1 MRDLGR
7 EAARRPLSACVSVAG
22 TVLPAVAL
30 RVRLLADVHRPVWPQ
45 GCSFPRHRLSQGTGD
60 QSREGRSSD
69 SEQRRWDF
77 CSCVSLGP
85 LGWWVA
91 GRSPC
96 EGLRAKT
103 SHSGPEEKGL
113 FAAWTLEGW
122 SGVEGPSRRAPAE
135 GTVPQHCEAA
145 LPGALGPAVT
155 GKGVRGAPLMF
166 WFRHYV
172 VSDSLRPHGLQHA
185 RLPCPSLLP
194 GVCSGRLAKNFEF
207 FLNILWKSPSE
218 LFGQHHAL
226 LSELQSS
233 QREA

>member
-1 MRDLGR
+1 
-7 EAARRPLSACVSVAG
+7 
-22 TVLPAVAL
+22 
-30 RVRLLADVHRPVWPQ
+30 
-45 GCSFPRHRLSQGTGD
+45 
-60 QSREGRSSD
+60 
-69 SEQRRWDF
+69 
-77 CSCVSLGP
+77 
-85 LGWWVA
+85 
-91 GRSPC
+91 
-96 EGLRAKT
+96 
-103 SHSGPEEKGL
+103 
-113 FAAWTLEGW
+113 
-122 SGVEGPSRRAPAE
+122 
-135 GTVPQHCEAA
+135 
-145 LPGALGPAVT
+145 
-155 GKGVRGAPLMF
+155 MF